1 VNSRFFFQVG
11 RSLFYFFV
19 FAFCFFQHQAAFA
32 SLDFGG
38 YYKNNLIGI
47 IKKGGDSLIADENK
61 IRWRIDLRPTSK
73 ILLHLE
79 PEYATLIKSLVVPLF
94 ESPELDKLNWDR
106 LYLKLSFPQT
116 DLTLGK
122 QRIAWGTG
130 HVWNPTDVFN
140 PFALSFAVAEEERKG
155 IEAIRLQIPYGPVG
169 GFEGVILT
177 GNEWA
182 KSKKGL
188 KAKVNIGLFDLSAS
202 YVDMGD
208 GSNQIGF
215 DSAGEIRGVG
225 FRNETALVSPVLS
238 SSYLKSVLGL
248 GYTLDNGWG
257 IDFEYYF
264 NGLGKRNIANYN
276 WAGLFAGEIVQLGMD
291 YIYLGFNKTIDEITS
306 IRFSLLMN
314 ADDQT
319 WIFFPSYERNV
330 MQNVD
335 VGLVAMVLG
344 GQEGGEYNPTFGQ
357 DPTGFIASKRILIK
371 LRCSF

>member
-1 VNSRFFFQVG
+1 MNF
-11 RSLFYFFV
+11 RSYLQLKRVFPYIFV
-19 FAFCFFQHQAAFA
+19 FCILFLQNQAAFA

-61 IRWRIDLRPTSK
+61 IRWRIDLRPSPK

-94 ESPELDKLNWDR
+94 EAPELDKLNWDR

-155 IEAIRLQIPYGPVG
+155 IEAIRLQIPYGPAG
-169 GFEGVILT
+169 GFEGVVLS

-202 YVDMGD
+202 YVDLGD
-208 GSNQIGF
+208 GSNQIGY
-215 DSAGEIRGVG
+215 DSAGEIKGVG
-225 FRNETALVSPVLS
+225 VRSETALVSTPAIP
-238 SSYLKSVLGL
+238 SYLKSVMGL

-264 NGLGKRNIANYN
+264 NGLGKRSLSNYN
-276 WAGLFAGEIVQLGMD
+276 WAGLFAGDIVQLGMD
-291 YIYLGFNKTIDEITS
+291 YAYLGFNKIIDEITT
-306 IRFSLLMN
+306 IQFSFLMN

-319 WIFFPSYERNV
+319 WIFFPSYERNIS
-330 MQNVD
+330 QNVD
-335 VGLVAMVLG
+335 VGLIAMLVG
-344 GQEGGEYNPTFGQ
+344 GQEGGEYNPTTTQ

-371 LRCSF
+371 VRYSF